1 MRIKKAVTAILVI
14 ALAFIMLVPLEAFA
28 EVPDF
33 SAMTDEEL
41 HELIDGARNELKK
54 RELNAEGGMILFEQ
68 DGVTV
73 YLTGDYRI
81 YGDDSKYI
89 EFSATVVNDSDY
101 DLNIQVD
108 SVVLNG
114 WDVYGGGIGGITAHH
129 KKKGDF
135 DLCIS
140 DADISSF
147 EEIEEI
153 EFNLYL
159 YDSSAWKRISTID
172 PIILNFN

>member
-1 MRIKKAVTAILVI
+1 MNIKKVFAIL
-14 ALAFIMLVPLEAFA
+14 LAAIIFVLIPCEAFA
-28 EVPDF
+28 EAPDF

-41 HELIDGARNELKK
+41 HELIGLARNELKK
-54 RELNAEGGMILFEQ
+54 RELKAEGGMILFEQ

-73 YLTGDYRI
+73 YLTGDYRV
-81 YGDDSKYI
+81 YGSDSMYI
-89 EFSATVVNDSDY
+89 AFAATVVNDSDY
-101 DLNIQVD
+101 DLNVQVD

-129 KKKGDF
+129 KKKGEF
-135 DLCIS
+135 DLCLT

-159 YDSSAWKRISTID
+159 YNSSEWERISTID
-172 PIILNFN
+172 PIVINFN